1 MRYCKKI
8 PDHVRGLFERAIVLP
23 LPPYWAEVLVN
34 ILTTG
39 AMPPRD
45 EYCGYS
51 MYIGT
56 KVSLVAYRVHL
67 LLYVA
72 RRYKHPWKTVAV
84 RRHVEY
90 LAQVILIEENE
101 SQNP

>member
-1 MRYCKKI
+1 MKNCKKI

-23 LPPYWAEVLVN
+23 LPPYWTEVLAN

-39 AMPPRD
+39 AMPPRG
-45 EYCGYS
+45 EYCGS
-51 MYIGT
+51 SLYIGT
-56 KVSLVAYRVHL
+56 TISLVAYRVHL

-72 RRYKHPWKTVAV
+72 QRYKHPWKTVSA
-84 RRHVEY
+84 RRHVEH
-90 LAQVILIEENE
+90 LAHAILIEESE